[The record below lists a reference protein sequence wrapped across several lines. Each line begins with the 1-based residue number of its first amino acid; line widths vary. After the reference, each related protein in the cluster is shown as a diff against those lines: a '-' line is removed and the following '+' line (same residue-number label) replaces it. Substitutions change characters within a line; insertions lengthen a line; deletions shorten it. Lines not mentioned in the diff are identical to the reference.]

1 MTLGQNIARLRAE
14 RRLSQG
20 ELADALEVS
29 RQSISK
35 WETDASVPELEKL
48 VKLSA
53 LFEVSLDELVKGE
66 RAESAEEKE
75 ETEQKSYVLIER
87 QPITAQ
93 QVGGFV
99 LLGISALIVILL
111 LVLGAGAAGLIFGAP
126 FFICGLICLWCKRHA
141 KLWCGWA
148 VYGCV
153 DLYLRYATGLTWAVV
168 LQTHLWEPSWNY
180 MRLAIGWGQFLV
192 MLYMIFCTLRAYRK
206 FVPKK
211 NCGKLLAVL
220 WVIYAALCFLP
231 SLIRRKLIA
240 SMGIQ
245 TFFDT
250 YYNSGAGTAVDTL
263 LSYACLA
270 LLCVV
275 LVRTQAWWKA
285 KKEEKKDC

>member
-75 ETEQKSYVLIER
+75 EAEQKSYVLIER

-180 MRLAIGWGQFLV
+180 MRLAIGWGQFLAV
-192 MLYMIFCTLRAYRK
+192 VAMILVTLRSFRSY
-206 FVPKK
+206 VPKK
-211 NCGKLLAVL
+211 QNGKLLAIG
-220 WVIYAALCFLP
+220 WGAFFLLRSIP
-231 SLIRRKLIA
+231 GWIQQYFIKNYGLQTVADVWFNRGYSLFVN
-240 SMGIQ
+240 
-245 TFFDT
+245 TT
-250 YYNSGAGTAVDTL
+250 
-263 LSYACLA
+263 LSYLCLA
-270 LLCVV
+270 LLCV
-275 LVRTQAWWKA
+275 LLIRTRVWLKTR
-285 KKEEKKDC
+285 KKDG

>member
-1 MTLGQNIARLRAE
+1 MTLGQNIARLRGE
-14 RRLSQG
+14 KHLSQG
-20 ELADALEVS
+20 ELADALDVS

-48 VKLSA
+48 VKLSE
-53 LFEVSLDELVKGE
+53 LFGVSLDELVKGE
-66 RAESAEEKE
+66 REEKAEANE
-75 ETEQKSYVLIER
+75 EKKEYVLIER

-126 FFICGLICLWCKRHA
+126 FFICGLICLWCKQHA
-141 KLWCGWA
+141 GLWCGWA
-148 VYGCV
+148 VYLCV
-153 DLYLRYATGLTWAVV
+153 DAYLRYATGLTWAVV

-180 MRLAIGWGQFLV
+180 MRLFIGWCQFLV
-192 MLYMIFCTLRAYRK
+192 MLAMIFCTLRAYRK

-220 WVIYAALCFLP
+220 WAVYAALCFLP

-240 SMGIQ
+240 SVGIQ
-245 TFFDT
+245 AFFDT

-270 LLCVV
+270 IFCLV
-275 LVRTQAWWKA
+275 LVRTQAWWKV

>member
-75 ETEQKSYVLIER
+75 EAEQKSYVLIER

-126 FFICGLICLWCKRHA
+126 FFICGLICLWCKRRA
-141 KLWCGWA
+141 GLWCAWA

-153 DLYLRYATGLTWAVV
+153 DLYLRYATGLTWNVV
-168 LQTHLWEPSWNY
+168 LQTFQWEASWNY
-180 MRLAIGWGQFLV
+180 MRLAIGWGQFLAV
-192 MLYMIFCTLRAYRK
+192 VAMILVTLRSFRGYA
-206 FVPKK
+206 PKRQS
-211 NCGKLLAVL
+211 GKLLAIG
-220 WVIYAALCFLP
+220 WGAFFLLRSVP
-231 SLIRRKLIA
+231 GWIQQYFIKNYGLQTVADVWFNRGYSLFV
-240 SMGIQ
+240 S
-245 TFFDT
+245 TT
-250 YYNSGAGTAVDTL
+250 
-263 LSYACLA
+263 LSYLCLA
-270 LLCVV
+270 LLCV
-275 LVRTQAWWKA
+275 LLIRTRAWLKSR
-285 KKEEKKDC
+285 KKDC

>member
-14 RRLSQG
+14 RHLSQG

-66 RAESAEEKE
+66 RAESAEKKE

-126 FFICGLICLWCKRHA
+126 FFICGLICLWCKRRA

-153 DLYLRYATGLTWAVV
+153 DLYLRYATGLTWNVV
-168 LQTHLWEPSWNY
+168 LQTFLWEASWNY
-180 MRLAIGWGQFLV
+180 MRLAIGWGQFLAV
-192 MLYMIFCTLRAYRK
+192 LAMILVTLRSFRSYA
-206 FVPKK
+206 PKK
-211 NCGKLLAVL
+211 QSGKLLAAG
-220 WVIYAALCFLP
+220 WGALFLLRNVP
-231 SLIRRKLIA
+231 GWIQQYFIKNYGLQAVADVWFNRGYSLFV
-240 SMGIQ
+240 S
-245 TFFDT
+245 TT
-250 YYNSGAGTAVDTL
+250 
-263 LSYACLA
+263 LSYLCLA
-270 LLCVV
+270 LLCV
-275 LVRTQAWWKA
+275 LLIRTRVWLKTR
-285 KKEEKKDC
+285 KKDG